1 MKKFVL
7 VLFITVQAS
16 SLTAHA
22 AFEEGYFSPQDII
35 WNLYQKFDAIKLD
48 SCQSLPNDLRSA
60 LGDSS
65 ALNGEVAVSTPNP
78 AFLTWYTKCIS
89 DYLSMVNFNTRP
101 QSEEVFKKLYK
112 AYLNS
117 KQTEVIRKY
126 NPDLPLTSFSYI
138 LKFSSLTE
146 NDQKAHV
153 ADLVEWALG
162 TDEEILSY
170 GFITDVNQFRADLLG
185 FLLKQSNQDAKNITE
200 LAITILLTRDEF
212 LLY

>member
-7 VLFITVQAS
+7 ILFITVQAS

-35 WNLYQKFDAIKLD
+35 WNLYQKFDGIKLE

-78 AFLTWYTKCIS
+78 AFLTWYTKCIA

-101 QSEEVFKKLYK
+101 ESEGVFKKLYK
-112 AYLNS
+112 AYS
-117 KQTEVIRKY
+117 SQTEEIRKY
-126 NPDLPLTSFSYI
+126 NPTLPLTTFAYL

-146 NDQKAHV
+146 KDKKAHV

-162 TDEEILSY
+162 TDDEILSY
-170 GFITDVNQFRADLLG
+170 GFITDVNQFRADLLD
-185 FLLKQSNQDAKNITE
+185 FLAKQPNQEAKSITE
-200 LAITILLTRDEF
+200 LAVKILLTRDEF